1 MKKRRKEEELKE
13 KLENMNTDLE
23 ELNYDE
29 NINTQ

>member
-1 MKKRRKEEELKE
+1 MEKRKEEELKE